1 LFARS
6 GEIEYRV
13 DQKGEDPMLKQLHLV
28 VTMALAIGT
37 AITVAGC
44 GPTSES
50 GERVLGQY
58 WALGSGNV
66 ISYAEFADDQT
77 PSAMGIV
84 FSAGALDGLPASSSD
99 QHHCFDRDSDGTVDP
114 EMECFATHEAVIPLP
129 DALATRTDVPFKW
142 VLFNWNPVGHI
153 PPGIYDV
160 PHFDIHFYIESIANV
175 FAVQDGPCGPE
186 FVRCDQFEV
195 AKKPLP
201 ANYIHPD
208 FQDVDAVAPAM
219 GNHLIDLT
227 GPEFNGE
234 EWKRN
239 FIFGVY
245 NGKITFYEEML
256 TQAYLLSRP
265 NACNAIKSPPAVGL
279 SGFYP
284 TQSCIRYD
292 IATGEYTVSMEGF
305 RYWEASGPEPVAH
318 SGPDQKAAM
327 ASSINVRGLRT
338 WRE

>member
-1 LFARS
+1 MIQRNIMAS
-6 GEIEYRV
+6 
-13 DQKGEDPMLKQLHLV
+13 
-28 VTMALAIGT
+28 MALAIGIAVT
-37 AITVAGC
+37 ATGC
-44 GPTSES
+44 GPAGAP
-50 GERVLGQY
+50 GERNLGQN
-58 WALGSGNV
+58 WSFGNGT
-66 ISYAEFADDQT
+66 ITTYAEFTEDKT

-84 FSAGALDGLPASSSD
+84 FSAGAMDELPASSSD
-99 QHHCFDRDSDGTVDP
+99 QHHCFDRDSNGTVDP

-129 DALATRTDVPFKW
+129 DVLAKRADVPFKW

-160 PHFDIHFYIESIANV
+160 PHFDIHFYIETIANV

-201 ANYIHPD
+201 PNYIHPD

-245 NGKITFYEEML
+245 DGKITFYEEML
-256 TQAYLLSRP
+256 TQAYLLSQP
-265 NACNAIKSPPAVGL
+265 DACNEIKSPAAVGL
-279 SGFYP
+279 SGYYP

-292 IATGEYTVSMEGF
+292 SATDEYTVSMEDF
-305 RYWEASGPEPVAH
+305 TYREASSPEPVATAVQ
-318 SGPDQKAAM
+318 D
-327 ASSINVRGLRT
+327 
-338 WRE
+338 